1 MKLSYRGI
9 SYETKSHLVDTTMGQ
24 IVGKYRGANLRSRSP
39 QKVSVQRNRARLTYR
54 GISYN

>member
-9 SYETKSHLVDTTMGQ
+9 SYEPKSHLIDTTPGRV
-24 IVGKYRGANLRSRSP
+24 VGKYRGASLRSRNH
-39 QKVSVQRNRARLTYR
+39 QKVSVQRNHAHLTYR